1 MYLIRRNKHKES
13 VKMWRQRI
21 MSQMKSRRK
30 LEAIDLPDAKLKA
43 LVVRMFKELRGKID
57 ELSENIHKEIGNI
70 KKNKSE
76 ITNTMN

>member
-1 MYLIRRNKHKES
+1 METKKHVPNEEQEKTLEKELNK
-13 VKMWRQRI
+13 M
-21 MSQMKSRRK
+21 
-30 LEAIDLPDAKLKA
+30 EAIDLPDAKLKT

-57 ELSENIHKEIGNI
+57 ELSENIHKKIGNI